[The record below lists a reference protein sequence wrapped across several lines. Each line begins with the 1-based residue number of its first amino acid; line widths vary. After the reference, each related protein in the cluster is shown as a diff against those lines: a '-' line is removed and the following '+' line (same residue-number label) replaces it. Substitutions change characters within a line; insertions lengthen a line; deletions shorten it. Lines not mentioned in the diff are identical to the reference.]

1 MGPAPPPSGA
11 AARRAGLADFLRA
24 RRGAITPA
32 DVGLPDDGRRRT
44 PGLRR
49 EEVAQRAGVGL
60 SWYTWLE
67 QGRDITPSAQVL
79 LALSRSLQL
88 SPSEQDHLFLLAGVA
103 QPDSPGPAETGV
115 DEETVAL
122 VNALEP
128 HIAYVL
134 SPRFDVLA
142 HNRGAEIIMSE
153 LFTAPPAQRNMLM
166 YMFDGRLD
174 WSQNPEAWEVTARAN
189 LLDFRTEYDRHPD
202 DPAYQQLIDYLT
214 RRSEALR
221 CWWAEHAV
229 QAPEPVRKTIMHAT
243 LGPLHLL
250 QSQARLANQPSLRLR
265 LLVPDDTRTRRVLA
279 DAFTPAL
286 A

>member
-1 MGPAPPPSGA
+1 MGPGPPPSAA
-11 AARRAGLADFLRA
+11 AARRAELADFLRA
-24 RRGAITPA
+24 RRGSITPA
-32 DVGLPDDGRRRT
+32 EAGLPDDGRRRT

-49 EEVAQRAGVGL
+49 EEVAHLAGVGL

-79 LALSRSLQL
+79 LALSRALQL
-88 SPSEQDHLFLLAGVA
+88 SLSERNHLFLLAEVA
-103 QPDSPGPAETGV
+103 QPDSPGPSEAEV
-115 DEETVAL
+115 DEQTVAL

-142 HNRGAEIIMSE
+142 HNRGAEIIMSD
-153 LFTAPPAQRNMLM
+153 LFTAPPPQRNMLM
-166 YMFDGRLD
+166 YMFDGRVS
-174 WSQNPEAWEVTARAN
+174 WSQSAEWEATARAN

-202 DPAYQQLIDYLT
+202 DRAYQQLIDDLS
-214 RRSEALR
+214 RRSDALR
-221 CWWAEHAV
+221 GWWAEHQV
-229 QAPEPVRKTIMHAT
+229 QVPEPVRKTILHAT

-265 LLVPDDTRTRRVLA
+265 LLVPEDGRTRRVLA
-279 DAFTPAL
+279 EACTPAL
-286 A
+286 T

>member
-1 MGPAPPPSGA
+1 MGPGPPPSAA

-24 RRGAITPA
+24 RRGSITPA

-49 EEVAQRAGVGL
+49 EEVAQLAGVGL

-79 LALSRSLQL
+79 LALSRALQL
-88 SPSEQDHLFLLAGVA
+88 SLSEQNHLFLLAEVA
-103 QPDSPGPAETGV
+103 QPDSPGPSEAEV
-115 DEETVAL
+115 DEQTVAL

-134 SPRFDVLA
+134 SPRFDVLT
-142 HNRGAEIIMSE
+142 HNRGAEVIMSD
-153 LFTAPPAQRNMLM
+153 LFTAPPPQRNMLM
-166 YMFDGRLD
+166 YMFDGRVN
-174 WSQNPEAWEVTARAN
+174 WSRSAEWEATARAN

-202 DPAYQQLIDYLT
+202 DPAYQQLIDDLS
-214 RRSEALR
+214 RRSDALR
-221 CWWAEHAV
+221 GWWAEHGV

-265 LLVPDDTRTRRVLA
+265 ILVPEDGRTRRVLA
-279 DAFTPAL
+279 DACTPAL